1 MVSDLACFKAHCSKK
16 VLILVLMEYGLW
28 QERVKRETEEI
39 GLNPCS
45 NGIWSLTKQG
55 ETSQPHPPVLILV
68 LMEYGLWRIVDY
80 GDGSRYPVLILVL
93 MEYGL
98 WLFCPTLQHLR
109 CLNPC
114 SNGIWS
120 LTLSAASAFII
131 LQCLNPCSNG
141 IWSLTFYKERA
152 QESGIGLNPC
162 SNGIWSLTSPA
173 YSSSTVASGLNPV
186 LMEYGLWPSV
196 AAQLILGWACLN
208 PCSNG
213 IWSLTDRCTPM
224 WVHLSLS

>member
-109 CLNPC
+109 FWCLNPC

-173 YSSSTVASGLNPV
+173 YSSSTVASGLNP
-186 LMEYGLWPSV
+186 WF
-196 AAQLILGWACLN
+196 
-208 PCSNG
+208 
-213 IWSLTDRCTPM
+213 
-224 WVHLSLS
+224 